1 MSDAHKQEQ
10 QNEAIAHRFHIDIF
24 QNGDLS
30 AADQILA
37 TNFIWRNPI
46 VPS

>member
-30 AADQILA
+30 ADGSDS
-37 TNFIWRNPI
+37 RNKFYLEKSDCP
-46 VPS
+46 